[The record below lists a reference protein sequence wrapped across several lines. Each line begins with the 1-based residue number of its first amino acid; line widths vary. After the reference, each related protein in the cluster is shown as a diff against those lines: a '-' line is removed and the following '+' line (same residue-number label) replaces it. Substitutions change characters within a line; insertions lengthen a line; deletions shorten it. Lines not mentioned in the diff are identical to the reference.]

1 MKQVVNNLTNY
12 VVNQRP
18 SMLDMSQ
25 HMVPMFNPFSSYISF
40 MPLVLSGVNT
50 PGSISLTN
58 HSARGKGKSTL
69 KVATHDGNVDV
80 GVGRKLFSPS
90 NQPNGWGNK
99 S

>member
-25 HMVPMFNPFSSYISF
+25 HMVSMFNPFSSYIGF

-58 HSARGKGKSTL
+58 HSATNFVMAKLKSPGK
-69 KVATHDGNVDV
+69 DV
-80 GVGRKLFSPS
+80 IF
-90 NQPNGWGNK
+90 Q
-99 S
+99 